1 MDQVYMVPLPDF
13 TVFPVEIHDKPG
25 FWSIPMVMLKLL
37 LWPRKHLIEQ
47 EENLSPFL
55 RMIRNDYTT
64 EIYDNP
70 SIAAVIDFKWKEAKT
85 YFVRQVMTY
94 LAFGLS
100 YIILSNSI
108 EGLGNPQTSK
118 RNLALVVIFYY
129 FGFYLLNTER
139 VQLKYLGWRRY
150 FNVYNFFDLFS
161 VILPF
166 ISASIQIYYKLLAY
180 FRYEIHSVASYFELN
195 QENFIIFNA
204 FTILVMWMEII
215 LLLRYFEKTGA
226 YIYIVMNILQNITSF
241 LIFILLIVL
250 GFGHTMFILLSNTDK
265 IGIKPNGSSFKFY
278 NGNGEQAPGLT
289 NLLINQEID
298 VNSTSD
304 NHFAKIFKSIEAV
317 YFWINGR
324 WDQLDQW
331 DFWPIDFFSII
342 ASILLVTIL
351 QNMLIAIMAG
361 AYDQAKEIS
370 KHAALKYRAELI
382 ADYELFD
389 KPFGN
394 RKGDPRYIFYFG
406 KTDYIEKWLERS
418 EKFRESYKN
427 FLEEIE
433 GANPWSYDDDDS
445 DNLDHF
451 QKFHHHS
458 HSYTCS
464 SGLPDDD
471 SEILNSQKRIVPL
484 FQSMEQD
491 ISEKLRLMEDKIKQI
506 ISLKNRQ

>member
-1 MDQVYMVPLPDF
+1 
-13 TVFPVEIHDKPG
+13 
-25 FWSIPMVMLKLL
+25 
-37 LWPRKHLIEQ
+37 
-47 EENLSPFL
+47 
-55 RMIRNDYTT
+55 
-64 EIYDNP
+64 
-70 SIAAVIDFKWKEAKT
+70 
-85 YFVRQVMTY
+85 MTY

-166 ISASIQIYYKLLAY
+166 TSASIQIYYKLSAY
-180 FRYEIHSVASYFELN
+180 FRYEIHSVVASYFDLN

-226 YIYIVMNILQNITSF
+226 YIYIVMNILQSITSF

-250 GFGHTMFILLSNTDK
+250 GFGHTI
-265 IGIKPNGSSFKFY
+265 
-278 NGNGEQAPGLT
+278 
-289 NLLINQEID
+289 
-298 VNSTSD
+298 
-304 NHFAKIFKSIEAV
+304 
-317 YFWINGR
+317 
-324 WDQLDQW
+324 
-331 DFWPIDFFSII
+331 
-342 ASILLVTIL
+342 ILLVTIL

-406 KTDYIEKWLERS
+406 KTDYIEKWLEKS

-464 SGLPDDD
+464 SSLPDDD

-484 FQSMEQD
+484 CLYCPWN
-491 ISEKLRLMEDKIKQI
+491 KTY
-506 ISLKNRQ
+506 LKSCV